1 FCSTTPGYQEIP
13 TFIPVDDT
21 LLPNPSYLP
30 AIANAMGTF
39 TVTPPQHLSGS
50 KLVALPSPYSPPVA
64 WLTTNTFPFGQYQG
78 PSSLVPSEF
87 LTSPTTQCGSLLPSL
102 LGFPSADSLATAARL
117 LQTYGVV
124 DGCSASVPN
133 STPSSSLPVFSPSVH
148 ALRGPSLN
156 GYTSSHD
163 FTPHPLV
170 DECSMTAMSSH
181 ARYWSGGSTD
191 SALTESFASI
201 RLHSSVDDRLPDGIH
216 SPVTRPQ
223 SCSLT
228 TSNSVGSAVYC
239 VPPTF
244 SSGYA
249 PNSLQFLCFHPPPLS
264 SSVNNCFT
272 TSDVPSSSFSSSIV
286 PNGIQPP
293 YSNTTQTSSGGLL
306 IVGTTQQVKNALSA
320 MHLNPRLLSDIS
332 SASSNQT
339 SSGRASVNTLASH
352 FATSFPP
359 DAPLRLDLIQ
369 PHHPPETALPQT
381 SLGANRKFSGL
392 DPTLVARLLF
402 CMLGQSGIISV
413 FVLLSASMVAM
424 DGKGVTATQLLLF
437 FLSTA
442 ITWLHQR
449 LSQMVLSL
457 YKVQSRKHLVTNYPV
472 HMVISAELYRVRI
485 LSVFKH
491 SYRSAIDRCY
501 SVDAVQSMQDR
512 PNPYLLKTHWTDAS
526 ELAGHLFERIVAV
539 NEHFV
544 VVDKPAGLSV
554 WGHALSKLEAL
565 KLLRPKVCLL
575 KIPLSIK
582 DCLPHLCKL
591 IDDASSTGTFSQNP
605 VYTFSHSPDGMNPP
619 TSLSSTMP
627 KLYIAESLPASYS
640 GLILLGRTQE
650 YTTAAQKFYRA
661 ALKGKPPW
669 RMYQQFLAVCL
680 NKPFTLCAE
689 NVRFPVGT
697 FALNEHLHV
706 GYRVHALLI
715 RALLL
720 SFCNQAKRNSIPNL
734 HFGSGVFWGIRRSTT
749 FQYISIV
756 VTSAGGSLAYGWN
769 QYPTSVIQRDVCLFV
784 SHRLNGSPRRLTMML
799 ILNSTAYQLV
809 STLCV
814 VVRKVEGDC
823 LVRPLDMVNSGPE
836 FLKLGEQQWPKTDI
850 EQFHHKPT
858 DPELKRAATVLVT
871 ATTDLPTDVLFSYYS
886 SWVRLRRAVAWFTRF
901 KSYLHSKLFGKG
913 IELKNTLRLE
923 ELNEAERSVLRYVRL
938 KAFPSELSTTSTLDS
953 KTCKGLCRKSP
964 ICKLH
969 PIVLNGHKWT
979 NLRRNVRVGDLVLIL
994 GEQHTRG
1001 TWSKGVVT
1009 ATIPGSD
1016 GCVRTVV
1023 LKTPDGSVT
1032 KDIRKVWLDSQ
1043 EEAEL
1048 KQSIGPS
1055 WLGLQNHGHN
1065 DFGTFRSQYI
1075 ISFRTSGPVR

>member
-1 FCSTTPGYQEIP
+1 MDEDVHLKLLIPCVAAGAIIGKGGEAVESIKRQTGARLKMSKANDFYPGTTERVCLIVGTIKACMQLSDYIMKKISERTDPPSPVSHPVSTTTTCLPAHLERHNQVKILVPNSTAGVIIGKSGSFIKKIKEMSGAFVQISQRPKGLKLMERCIIITGDMDERRLALSMVLSKIAEDPDSASCPNCSYVQIHEPVASAYPTGSPYAVNTNESQPSVPYTATNLPYVDADPSCVKMDLAPTAPMYPPFLFGPPIQNSDFCSTTPGYQEIP

-87 LTSPTTQCGSLLPSL
+87 LASPTTQCGSLLPSL

-228 TSNSVGSAVYC
+228 TSNSVGSAGEPHPSVQFGGHSTTADETVFSKSILCSPSVCQTPILPTVISSCYSDSYLSHRSPVQATPIYSTQVGHGVLNAGPVCSVNTIGLATSAEGPVYC

-339 SSGRASVNTLASH
+339 SSGRASVNTLANH

-381 SLGANRKFSGL
+381 SLG
-392 DPTLVARLLF
+392 
-402 CMLGQSGIISV
+402 Q
-413 FVLLSASMVAM
+413 
-424 DGKGVTATQLLLF
+424 
-437 FLSTA
+437 
-442 ITWLHQR
+442 
-449 LSQMVLSL
+449 
-457 YKVQSRKHLVTNYPV
+457 
-472 HMVISAELYRVRI
+472 
-485 LSVFKH
+485 
-491 SYRSAIDRCY
+491 
-501 SVDAVQSMQDR
+501 
-512 PNPYLLKTHWTDAS
+512 
-526 ELAGHLFERIVAV
+526 
-539 NEHFV
+539 
-544 VVDKPAGLSV
+544 
-554 WGHALSKLEAL
+554 
-565 KLLRPKVCLL
+565 
-575 KIPLSIK
+575 
-582 DCLPHLCKL
+582 
-591 IDDASSTGTFSQNP
+591 
-605 VYTFSHSPDGMNPP
+605 
-619 TSLSSTMP
+619 
-627 KLYIAESLPASYS
+627 
-640 GLILLGRTQE
+640 
-650 YTTAAQKFYRA
+650 TT
-661 ALKGKPPW
+661 
-669 RMYQQFLAVCL
+669 
-680 NKPFTLCAE
+680 
-689 NVRFPVGT
+689 
-697 FALNEHLHV
+697 
-706 GYRVHALLI
+706 
-715 RALLL
+715 
-720 SFCNQAKRNSIPNL
+720 
-734 HFGSGVFWGIRRSTT
+734 
-749 FQYISIV
+749 
-756 VTSAGGSLAYGWN
+756 
-769 QYPTSVIQRDVCLFV
+769 
-784 SHRLNGSPRRLTMML
+784 
-799 ILNSTAYQLV
+799 
-809 STLCV
+809 
-814 VVRKVEGDC
+814 
-823 LVRPLDMVNSGPE
+823 
-836 FLKLGEQQWPKTDI
+836 
-850 EQFHHKPT
+850 
-858 DPELKRAATVLVT
+858 
-871 ATTDLPTDVLFSYYS
+871 
-886 SWVRLRRAVAWFTRF
+886 TR
-901 KSYLHSKLFGKG
+901 
-913 IELKNTLRLE
+913 
-923 ELNEAERSVLRYVRL
+923 
-938 KAFPSELSTTSTLDS
+938 
-953 KTCKGLCRKSP
+953 
-964 ICKLH
+964 
-969 PIVLNGHKWT
+969 
-979 NLRRNVRVGDLVLIL
+979 
-994 GEQHTRG
+994 
-1001 TWSKGVVT
+1001 
-1009 ATIPGSD
+1009 
-1016 GCVRTVV
+1016 
-1023 LKTPDGSVT
+1023 
-1032 KDIRKVWLDSQ
+1032 
-1043 EEAEL
+1043 
-1048 KQSIGPS
+1048 
-1055 WLGLQNHGHN
+1055 
-1065 DFGTFRSQYI
+1065 
-1075 ISFRTSGPVR
+1075 